1 MIEHGGGVIVNPGLW
16 AARPSVPVG
25 ALCASTKGALETLT
39 RAWAAEFGPQ
49 GIRVNG
55 YRQGWYSTPLCT
67 PKVSIL
73 RPR

>member
-1 MIEHGGGVIVNPGLW
+1 MTGKLAG
-16 AARPSVPVG
+16 
-25 ALCASTKGALETLT
+25 KGALETLT

-49 GIRVNG
+49 GIPVNG
-55 YRQGWYSTPLCT
+55 YREGWYSTPLCT